1 LEPNVALIGVRFNSF
16 TTNKTR
22 PEPRL
27 FPCNGFTVASVDWA
41 VYAALIAAGLAVVA
55 AAVFVVVRSLQAWR
69 DFKRFRR
76 QLGRHLDQL
85 ADAGERTAQA
95 AERVTDSAELT
106 ASVGRLRRSLG
117 RLAVL
122 RAALDE
128 ATGTVTRFSALYP
141 RK

>member
-1 LEPNVALIGVRFNSF
+1 M
-16 TTNKTR
+16 
-22 PEPRL
+22 
-27 FPCNGFTVASVDWA
+27 
-41 VYAALIAAGLAVVA
+41 YAALIAAGFAVVA
-55 AAVFVVVRSLQAWR
+55 AALFVVVRSLQAWR

-76 QLGRHLDQL
+76 QLGRELDHL

-95 AERVTDSAELT
+95 AERATDSEALA

-117 RLAVL
+117 SLALL